1 MLRIKY
7 RKRENS
13 GRTKMR
19 RIISV
24 VFGALFLLSLGASA
38 SQAEILAMLNYV
50 SKPDNM
56 VRREGIAIIDVDPE
70 SARFGKIIAD
80 MPLPH
85 DLNNHHIF
93 YNKDASKAYMTVFGE
108 NALYVMDMARFPF
121 AMKTIP
127 IPDCAVGEDVIFNGD
142 NSRWYVTCMGSD
154 AVIVGDAV
162 TDEPLQ
168 TIRTPVPYPHGIAI
182 HDGIDRILITNTI
195 KHDLTEPGESITVI
209 EASTGKPLNSHKV
222 STKPSPA
229 GVAPVEILF
238 VPGSNPPIAYITNL
252 FGASLWAA
260 VWDPAK
266 QDFDVQLVADL
277 QPIDGGVPL
286 EMYFNPA
293 GDRFYLT
300 TASPGQFHIFDIA
313 ADPLNPKLLKSF
325 PAAGGAHHVAFTKD
339 GRYAFVQNNLLNLP
353 GMSDGSIT
361 VIDLE
366 KEEVVGSI
374 DTLKNMGLNPNLI
387 VLLPEWNDPAG
398 H

>member
-1 MLRIKY
+1 M
-7 RKRENS
+7 KR
-13 GRTKMR
+13 M
-19 RIISV
+19 ISAA
-24 VFGALFLLSLGASA
+24 FGGLFLLSLGASA
-38 SQAEILAMLNYV
+38 SQAEILAMLNYA

-56 VRREGIAIIDVDPE
+56 ARREGIAIIDVDPE
-70 SARFGKIIAD
+70 SERFGKIIAD
-80 MPLPH
+80 VPLPH
-85 DLNNHHIF
+85 DLHNHHIF
-93 YNKDASKAYMTVFGE
+93 YNRDASKAYMTMFGK
-108 NALYVMDMARFPF
+108 NALLVMDMARFPF
-121 AMKTIP
+121 AMKMVP

-154 AVIVGDAV
+154 AVIVGDAA

-168 TIRTPVPYPHGIAI
+168 TIHTPIPYPHGIAI

-238 VPGSNPPIAYITNL
+238 IPGSNPPIAYITNL

-266 QDFDVQLVADL
+266 QDFDVQLVVDL

-286 EMYFNPA
+286 EMYFNAA

-313 ADPLNPKLLKSF
+313 ADPLNPKLLKSI

-339 GRYAFVQNNLLNLP
+339 GRYAFVQNNLLGLP

>member
-1 MLRIKY
+1 M
-7 RKRENS
+7 RK
-13 GRTKMR
+13 
-19 RIISV
+19 IILAV
-24 VFGALFLLSLGASA
+24 VGGLFLVGLGASA
-38 SQAEILAMLNYV
+38 GQAEILAMLNYA

-56 VRREGIAIIDVDPE
+56 ARREGIAIIDVDPE
-70 SARFGKIIAD
+70 SERFGKIIAD
-80 MPLPH
+80 IPLPH
-85 DLNNHHIF
+85 DLHNHHIF
-93 YNKDASKAYMTVFGE
+93 YNRDASKAYMTMFGK
-108 NALYVMDMARFPF
+108 NALLVMDMARFPF
-121 AMKTIP
+121 AMKMVP
-127 IPDCAVGEDVIFNGD
+127 IPDCAVGEDVVFNGD

-168 TIRTPVPYPHGIAI
+168 TIHTPIPYPHGIAI

-238 VPGSNPPIAYITNL
+238 IPGSNPPIAYITNL

-266 QDFDVQLVADL
+266 QDFDVQLVVDL

-286 EMYFNPA
+286 EMYFNAA

-313 ADPLNPKLLKSF
+313 GDPLNPTHLKSF
-325 PAAGGAHHVAFTKD
+325 PAAGGAHHAAFTKD
-339 GRYAFVQNNLLNLP
+339 GRYAFVQNNLLSLP